1 MAMNGSVKATIG
13 ADIGDYQRAMNKV
26 SELTTKAFNDAKK
39 ASETGA
45 NGMTRAVKA
54 ALGALNS
61 IIPTSLAGVGRSMVD
76 MFNTA
81 GGQVQRILASIGEK
95 IPEPFRR
102 GFQSIQSI
110 ASSSLS
116 GLSGVFSSAFSSINR
131 VMNTSFV
138 SGLRGMVT
146 SVSSTVNDIAN
157 RFNPLVSKVANVANG
172 MTRAFANGM
181 TGMARS
187 ATGALNNISSKFASV
202 NKGTSSLVSGFKQL
216 AGAIGLVAIASKAIG
231 VLTSSID
238 GAISRYDA
246 LNQFPKVMQMWGY
259 SVDETTKSTKKM
271 VDGIEGLPTTLDDI
285 TSTVQRLTTITGDL
299 DKSTDSAIA
308 LNNAFLASGSSTADA
323 ARGTEQYMQML
334 ATGKVD
340 MMSWR
345 TLQETMPGALMKTA
359 EAFGYTG
366 QSANTDFYEALKS
379 GEITFDQFQDK
390 LIELN
395 DGVDGFAEQAKTAT
409 MGIRTSFTNMKQAVV
424 RSVEGIIRAIDKTL
438 ESKGLP
444 NLAKML
450 DDSKDKIIS
459 LGKAVESVVPAM
471 VDGFT
476 KLSGIDIVSQI
487 GRAHV

>member
-1 MAMNGSVKATIG
+1 MAMDGTVRATIG
-13 ADIGDYQRAMNKV
+13 ADIGEYKKAMAQV
-26 SELTTKAFNDAKK
+26 SELTTKAFNEAKR
-39 ASETGA
+39 ASEAGG
-45 NGMTRAVKA
+45 NGMMRAVKA
-54 ALGALNS
+54 ALGALNAL
-61 IIPTSLAGVGRSMVD
+61 IPSKLSGLGRNMVD

-81 GGQVQRILASIGEK
+81 GGQVQRVLASIGEK

-138 SGLRGMVT
+138 SGLRGIVT

-187 ATGALNNISSKFASV
+187 ATGALNNISGKFASV

-285 TSTVQRLTTITGDL
+285 TSI
-299 DKSTDSAIA
+299 
-308 LNNAFLASGSSTADA
+308 
-323 ARGTEQYMQML
+323 
-334 ATGKVD
+334 
-340 MMSWR
+340 
-345 TLQETMPGALMKTA
+345 P
-359 EAFGYTG
+359 
-366 QSANTDFYEALKS
+366 
-379 GEITFDQFQDK
+379 
-390 LIELN
+390 
-395 DGVDGFAEQAKTAT
+395 
-409 MGIRTSFTNMKQAVV
+409 
-424 RSVEGIIRAIDKTL
+424 
-438 ESKGLP
+438 
-444 NLAKML
+444 
-450 DDSKDKIIS
+450 
-459 LGKAVESVVPAM
+459 
-471 VDGFT
+471 
-476 KLSGIDIVSQI
+476 
-487 GRAHV
+487 